1 MSKYIPGDP
10 QVYGPYDFSVPLNLA
25 SAGTSTRT
33 VWSGNYIFARV
44 NGQKLMLT
52 PEEYQNLVNAG
63 QDVEVRTPGT

>member
-1 MSKYIPGDP
+1 M
-10 QVYGPYDFSVPLNLA
+10 
-25 SAGTSTRT
+25 TTRT

-52 PEEYQNLVNAG
+52 PEEYDQLIKAG